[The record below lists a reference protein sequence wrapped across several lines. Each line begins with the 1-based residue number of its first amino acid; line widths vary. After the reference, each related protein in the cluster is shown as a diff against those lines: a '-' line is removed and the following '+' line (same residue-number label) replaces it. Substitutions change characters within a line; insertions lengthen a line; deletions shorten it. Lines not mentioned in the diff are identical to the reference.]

1 MRKILNQTAQTES
14 LLYPPPMTTTDR
26 VRTTISLDPEVYEI
40 FKRMAELTRTSVSRC
55 MGEWLADTADGAQFV
70 AAKMAEAR
78 NSPMTVMREM
88 QAMAVGLQDEVD
100 KTMAGMRSEKLRP
113 KAEGAV
119 SASAAA
125 SSGRLRAP
133 SSHTGL
139 KSPKTSQNTGS
150 KSSLRAAK

>member
-1 MRKILNQTAQTES
+1 MLNHTAHTES

-26 VRTTISLDPEVYEI
+26 VRTTISLDPEVHEI

-78 NSPMTVMREM
+78 NAPMTVMREM

-119 SASAAA
+119 LASAAA
-125 SSGRLRAP
+125 SPGRSRAP

-139 KSPKTSQNTGS
+139 KSPPITQ
-150 KSSLRAAK
+150 KSGLKPSRKAAK